1 MESQSYQVK
10 TVLEQYN
17 TGDKTSLAFK
27 DSPGN
32 PFSQS
37 LSLLYLAAL
46 IG

>member
-1 MESQSYQVK
+1 MQGHSYLVK
-10 TVLEQYN
+10 TVLELYN
-17 TGDKTSLAFK
+17 VGDKMSLAFK

-46 IG
+46 IV